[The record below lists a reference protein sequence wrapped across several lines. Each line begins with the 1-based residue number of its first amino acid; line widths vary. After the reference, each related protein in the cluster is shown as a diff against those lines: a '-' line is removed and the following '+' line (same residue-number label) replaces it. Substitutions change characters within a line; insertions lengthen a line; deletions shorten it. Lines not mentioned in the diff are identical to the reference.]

1 MSDKVGREGVVK
13 RSCKEELEKK
23 GRREHVKRGGEEERR
38 GEEVLRNEK
47 GESNGRRGGAYVP
60 VVVSVHPDDK

>member
-1 MSDKVGREGVVK
+1 VEK

-23 GRREHVKRGGEEERR
+23 GRREHVKRGGEERR

>member
-1 MSDKVGREGVVK
+1 VKKSERRREGGNM
-13 RSCKEELEKK
+13 L
-23 GRREHVKRGGEEERR
+23 REDERRGGE
-38 GEEVLRNEK
+38 VVRNEN

>member
-1 MSDKVGREGVVK
+1 MLR
-13 RSCKEELEKK
+13 
-23 GRREHVKRGGEEERR
+23 EEERR

-60 VVVSVHPDDK
+60 VVVSVHPDDKWLYWSLRDPDRERGRRRQRSGQIAK